1 MSKRTVVLQYDVNQN
16 KSTLHFYTSFELCND
31 ETRATLQA
39 HGDYVKRNVGLV
51 KMLIYR
57 QIYLYL
63 CHIGHL

>member
-16 KSTLHFYTSFELCND
+16 KSTLLFYTFND